1 MTIKISA
8 DAIMAVK
15 AAIMTQQV
23 EIKLMQDIVWAHQGT
38 INLGANIV
46 QVQQMGIKLSKRII
60 QLPQTTILTAVG
72 VQNPNSGYFTLNA

>member
-46 QVQQMGIKLSKRII
+46 
-60 QLPQTTILTAVG
+60 
-72 VQNPNSGYFTLNA
+72 

>member
-23 EIKLMQDIVWAHQGT
+23 VIKLMQDTIWAKQMT
-38 INLGANIV
+38 IKISADAI
-46 QVQQMGIKLSKRII
+46 M
-60 QLPQTTILTAVG
+60 AVKAAIM
-72 VQNPNSGYFTLNA
+72 T